1 MKKLTRYTS
10 IEELKAS
17 KNLLRPQQSDS
28 ERKSDLSEL
37 ISVLKS
43 HSSTLERPASGNPLN
58 QSGSGK

>member
-17 KNLLRPQQSDS
+17 KNSLQPQQSDS
-28 ERKSDLSEL
+28 ERESDLSEF
-37 ISVLKS
+37 IAVLKS
-43 HSSTLERPASGNPLN
+43 HSSISEPSKSGKSLN

>member
-17 KNLLRPQQSDS
+17 KNLLQPQQSDS
-28 ERKSDLSEL
+28 ERESDLGEL
-37 ISVLKS
+37 IAILKN
-43 HSSTLERPASGNPLN
+43 HSSTPERSKSGKPLN

>member
-17 KNLLRPQQSDS
+17 KNLLRPQQSES
-28 ERKSDLSEL
+28 ERESDFSEL
-37 ISVLKS
+37 ISVLKN
-43 HSSTLERPASGNPLN
+43 HSSIPERSKPDRPLN